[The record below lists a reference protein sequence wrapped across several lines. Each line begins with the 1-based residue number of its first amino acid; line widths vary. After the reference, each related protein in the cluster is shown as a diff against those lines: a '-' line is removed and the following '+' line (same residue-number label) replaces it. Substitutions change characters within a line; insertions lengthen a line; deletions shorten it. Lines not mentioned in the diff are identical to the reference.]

1 MPVFARNLV
10 LEREDAMPKMVSA
23 TEAKN
28 RLGALFSWIQDN
40 QDTVIV
46 ESRGEPTAVIMSYS
60 EYEKIQALQEQA
72 RRQEIWERMEALRR
86 EISARNQDLTEE
98 QKEQLADE
106 VSREAINS
114 LVKKGKIKFAP
125 PAP

>member
-1 MPVFARNLV
+1 
-10 LEREDAMPKMVSA
+10 MPKMVSA

-40 QDTVIV
+40 HDTVIV

-98 QKEQLADE
+98 AAEELADRFTRD
-106 VSREAINS
+106 VIDDMVRE
-114 LVKKGKIKFAP
+114 GKITFRKA
-125 PAP
+125 